1 MLNEFLC
8 CNAIKNMYR
17 YSASHLELGTGKDEA
32 KPSYILS
39 FIFRGTR
46 KFGGGT
52 KSPKKIQML
61 VCACKQFSTVR
72 FFLIKCSN
80 FKYNNFFGNGS
91 ECDGH

>member
-1 MLNEFLC
+1 MNIAPEFLC

-46 KFGGGT
+46 KFGG
-52 KSPKKIQML
+52 KIQML

-80 FKYNNFFGNGS
+80 TIIFFGNGC